1 MSRTPMSPEFVAQIS
16 DLSTR
21 SVERLIDAG
30 KLPKPTQKYPRE
42 WVGRDAIQ
50 TLADAL
56 AKLPEA
62 SARHASAIIE
72 RIGRERAE

>member
-1 MSRTPMSPEFVAQIS
+1 MSRTPVTPDFVAQIS

-30 KLPKPTQKYPRE
+30 KLPKPSVKYPRE

-50 TLADAL
+50 VLADAL
-56 AKLPEA
+56 AKLPEP
-62 SARHASAIIE
+62 SVRHASAIIE
-72 RIGRERAE
+72 RIGRERVE